1 MLPAP
6 FNRARQK
13 GDENASHAQQ
23 AQAGHP
29 GADDFIALAG
39 QCQQSDDTDSAD
51 AEAPAR
57 RSLMSEAEQLR
68 EQKNAIERRRENA
81 HGCGED
87 DEKDSERT
95 HLRVP
100 SIVLQ
105 KAWKR

>member
-1 MLPAP
+1 
-6 FNRARQK
+6 
-13 GDENASHAQQ
+13 
-23 AQAGHP
+23 
-29 GADDFIALAG
+29 
-39 QCQQSDDTDSAD
+39 
-51 AEAPAR
+51 
-57 RSLMSEAEQLR
+57 MSEAEQLR